1 MNNNNNNA
9 DSNDVAAAACVVV
22 AVGAHLPIHSFS
34 VPPSHHGQ
42 EEAKD
47 DNQAGS
53 KANQD
58 TNQAACKGRQASGN
72 SDGSNDKRLGN
83 RRTKAS
89 KGQAN
94 YVERVSLSGY
104 CARIG

>member
-47 DNQAGS
+47 DNQAAS
-53 KANQD
+53 
-58 TNQAACKGRQASGN
+58 KGRQASGN